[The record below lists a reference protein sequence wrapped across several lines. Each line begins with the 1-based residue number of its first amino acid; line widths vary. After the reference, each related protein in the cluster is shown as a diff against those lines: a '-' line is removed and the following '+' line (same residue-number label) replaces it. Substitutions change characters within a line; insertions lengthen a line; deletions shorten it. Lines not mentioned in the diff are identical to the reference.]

1 MGERLIHSRGNSGA
15 AGWLESAVKL
25 IIAVR
30 AGLLVVTLA
39 YVPDQQEPT
48 ALIVALT
55 VAAVASFVP
64 LRFWATV
71 GPRIVR
77 QPAFLAGETVLATVI
92 LLLTGVQSPFFYY
105 TLGTALLA
113 GLLYGYAGAA
123 MWSVLLFGVYH
134 WTMDVRADSV
144 DERLPETFQTLI
156 GSPALYVLVAIAG
169 AAARRFFDAHANSE
183 AALAEQEREAAAQR
197 ERARLARDMHDSLA
211 KTVHGI
217 GFAALALARR
227 IERDPAAAATD
238 ARLLAEDAKRAAQQA
253 RDLIAGL
260 RVEQEAEQPPTMAL
274 RAEAER
280 WSRATGTHVAVMAE
294 DVDDLAPVAARELLQ
309 ILKEALRN
317 IERHARGATVS
328 VRVRHLGGR
337 VVLTIADD
345 GPGFDVPDDLDSL
358 SDGRHYGVTGMRERA
373 RVAGGDLMVEAA
385 PGEGCVIS
393 AWVPSQSPETPV
405 GQVAPVSEEPRSVPG
420 YTWQ

>member
-1 MGERLIHSRGNSGA
+1 VAERFVHGRGPAGA

-30 AGLLVVTLA
+30 AGLLVVTLF
-39 YVPDQQEPT
+39 YVPEQKEPT
-48 ALIVALT
+48 ALIVALC

-64 LRFWATV
+64 LRFWAAV

-113 GLLYGYAGAA
+113 GLLYGYVGAA
-123 MWSVLLFGVYH
+123 MFSVILFGVYH
-134 WTMDVRADSV
+134 WAMDVRSDSV
-144 DERLPETFQTLI
+144 DERLPDTFQTLI
-156 GSPALYVLVAIAG
+156 GSPALYVVIGIAG
-169 AAARRFFDAHANSE
+169 AAARRLLDAQADSE
-183 AALAEQEREAAAQR
+183 SALAEQEREAAAQR

-217 GFAALALARR
+217 GLSALGLAKR
-227 IERDPAAAATD
+227 IERDPAAAAVD

-253 RDLIAGL
+253 RDLISGL
-260 RVEQEAEQPPTMAL
+260 RAEQEAEQPPTMAL
-274 RAEAER
+274 RSEAER
-280 WSRATGTHVAVMAE
+280 WSAATGMRVTVMAE
-294 DVDDLAPVAARELLQ
+294 DVDSLAPVAARELVQ

-317 IERHARGATVS
+317 VERHARGASVG
-328 VRVRHLGGR
+328 VRVRSLGGR
-337 VVLTIADD
+337 VVLSVADD
-345 GPGFDVPDDLDSL
+345 GPGFEVPDDLDAL
-358 SDGRHYGVTGMRERA
+358 SQGRHYGVTGMRERA
-373 RVAGGDLMVEAA
+373 RVAGGDLMVESA

-393 AWVPSQSPETPV
+393 AWVPMRSPETPV
-405 GQVAPVSEEPRSVPG
+405 EPAEEPRSVPG

>member
-1 MGERLIHSRGNSGA
+1 MAERLVEGRGGSGA

-30 AGLLVVTLA
+30 AGLLVVTLF
-39 YVPDQQEPT
+39 YVPEQKEPT
-48 ALIVALT
+48 ALIVALC

-64 LRFWATV
+64 LRFWAAV

-77 QPAFLAGETVLATVI
+77 RPAFLAGETILATVI

-105 TLGTALLA
+105 TLGSALLA
-113 GLLYGYAGAA
+113 GLLYGYAGAGIF
-123 MWSVLLFGVYH
+123 SVILIGVYH
-134 WTMDVRADSV
+134 WTMSVRADSV
-144 DERLPETFQTLI
+144 GEDLPETFQTLV
-156 GSPALYVLVAIAG
+156 GSPALYVVVAIAG
-169 AAARRFFDAHANSE
+169 AAARRLLDAQADSE

-217 GFAALALARR
+217 GLSALGLAKR
-227 IERDPAAAATD
+227 IERDPSAAAAE

-253 RDLIAGL
+253 RDLITGL
-260 RVEQEAEQPPTMAL
+260 RAEQEAEQPPTMAL

-280 WSRATGTHVAVMAE
+280 WSRATGMRVTVMAE
-294 DVDDLAPVAARELLQ
+294 DVDALAPVAARELVE

-317 IERHARGATVS
+317 IERHARGASVG
-328 VRVRHLGGR
+328 VRVRKLGGR
-337 VVLTIADD
+337 VVLSVADD
-345 GPGFDVPDDLDSL
+345 GPGFEVPDSLDAL
-358 SDGRHYGVTGMRERA
+358 SAGRHYGVTGMRERA
-373 RVAGGDLMVEAA
+373 RVAGGDLMVESA

-393 AWVPSQSPETPV
+393 AWVPLNSPERP
-405 GQVAPVSEEPRSVPG
+405 VAPQAGEVRSVPG

>member
-1 MGERLIHSRGNSGA
+1 VADRLIHSRGRSGA

-30 AGLLVVTLA
+30 AGLLVVTVF
-39 YVPDQQEPT
+39 YVPEQNEPT
-48 ALIVALT
+48 ALVIALC

-64 LRFWATV
+64 LRFWETV

-77 QPAFLAGETVLATVI
+77 QPIYLAGETVLATVI

-113 GLLYGYAGAA
+113 GLLYGYYGAA
-123 MWSVLLFGVYH
+123 LWSVLLVGVYH

-144 DERLPETFQTLI
+144 GEHLPDTFQTI
-156 GSPALYVLVAIAG
+156 VGSPALYVLVGIAG
-169 AAARRFFDAHANSE
+169 AAARRILDAQAESE
-183 AALAEQEREAAAQR
+183 VALAEQEREAAAQR

-227 IERDPAAAATD
+227 IERDPAAAAQD

-253 RDLIAGL
+253 RDLISGL
-260 RVEQEAEQPPTMAL
+260 RAEQEAEQPPTMAL
-274 RAEAER
+274 RAEADR
-280 WSRATGTHVAVMAE
+280 WSRATGTHVTVMAE

-317 IERHARGATVS
+317 IERHARGASVG
-328 VRVRHLGGR
+328 VRVRRLGGR
-337 VVLTIADD
+337 VVLSVADD
-345 GPGFDVPDDLDSL
+345 GPGFEVPDDLDAL

-373 RVAGGDLMVEAA
+373 RVAGGDLMVESA

-405 GQVAPVSEEPRSVPG
+405 ASPDETRVPG

>member
-1 MGERLIHSRGNSGA
+1 MAERFVQGRGSSGA

-30 AGLLVVTLA
+30 AGLLVVTLF
-39 YVPDQQEPT
+39 YVPEQNEPT
-48 ALIVALT
+48 ALIVALC
-55 VAAVASFVP
+55 VAAIASFVP
-64 LRFWATV
+64 LRFWAAV

-105 TLGTALLA
+105 TLATALLA

-123 MWSVLLFGVYH
+123 MFSVILFGVYH
-134 WTMDVRADSV
+134 WAIDVRADSV
-144 DERLPETFQTLI
+144 GESLPDTFQTLI
-156 GSPALYVLVAIAG
+156 GSPALYVIVGVAG
-169 AAARRFFDAHANSE
+169 AAARRVLDAQAESE

-227 IERDPAAAATD
+227 IERDPEAAAAD

-253 RDLIAGL
+253 RDLITGL
-260 RVEQEAEQPPTMAL
+260 RAEQDAEQPPTMAL
-274 RAEAER
+274 RSEAER
-280 WSRATGTHVAVMAE
+280 WASATGTPVTMMAE
-294 DVDDLAPVAARELLQ
+294 DVDDLAPVAARELVQ

-317 IERHARGATVS
+317 IERHARGASVG
-328 VRVRHLGGR
+328 VRVRRLGGR
-337 VVLTIADD
+337 IVLSISDD
-345 GPGFDVPDDLDSL
+345 GPGFEVPEDLDELGS
-358 SDGRHYGVTGMRERA
+358 GRHYGLVGMRERA
-373 RVAGGDLMVEAA
+373 RVAGGDLMVESA

-393 AWVPSQSPETPV
+393 AWVPSRSPETPV
-405 GQVAPVSEEPRSVPG
+405 APAASSPRSVPG

>member
-1 MGERLIHSRGNSGA
+1 MAERLIQSRGQSGA

-39 YVPDQQEPT
+39 YVPEQKEPT
-48 ALIVALT
+48 ALIIALT

-64 LRFWATV
+64 LRFWAAV

-105 TLGTALLA
+105 TLATALLA
-113 GLLYGYAGAA
+113 GLLYGWAGAA
-123 MWSVLLFGVYH
+123 MWSVLLIGVYH
-134 WTMDVRADSV
+134 WAIDVRADSV
-144 DERLPETFQTLI
+144 GENLPDTFQTLI

-169 AAARRFFDAHANSE
+169 AAARRVLDAQADSE

-227 IERDPAAAATD
+227 IERDPVAATAD

-260 RVEQEAEQPPTMAL
+260 RAEQEAEQPPTMAI
-274 RAEAER
+274 RAEAQR
-280 WSRATGTHVAVMAE
+280 WAAATGVEVTVMAE
-294 DVDDLAPVAARELLQ
+294 DVDDLAPVAARELVQ

-317 IERHARGATVS
+317 AERHARGASVG
-328 VRVRHLGGR
+328 VRVRKLGGR
-337 VVLTIADD
+337 VVLTVADD
-345 GPGFDVPDDLDSL
+345 GPGFAVPDDLGAL
-358 SDGRHYGVTGMRERA
+358 SEGRHYGVTGMRERA
-373 RVAGGDLMVEAA
+373 RVAGGDLMVESA

-393 AWVPSQSPETPV
+393 AWVPLHTPETPV
-405 GQVAPVSEEPRSVPG
+405 AQPVEQPRSVPG